1 MSDKKKKSSGDG
13 LSDKKNDNA
22 AVEKAKT
29 EESVP
34 SDIQN
39 EKTEGSLKKSVKS
52 EAVNETGKKNFTVMI
67 RDAAEKCTSVF
78 FGFAEKHNIFSRF
91 IGIYLLISAVKI
103 IINRNTEN
111 APHWFNDWKTYCE
124 KTNLQLI
131 LFIAAAA
138 FILITFLKEKIA
150 KFREVNTDS
159 YILAGG
165 SVLFGCAAVW
175 RSDNFWLA
183 LSVIMVIAIFITCY
197 IKKGDFRHLSKLNS
211 KIFFIAVIALAAG
224 VASFISYCSIMQYRC
239 FYDSTFDLGIFV
251 QMYHSIVTKFTF
263 DTTCERNELLSHFA
277 VHTSPVY
284 LLLAPFYFFF
294 RKTETLLIA
303 QGILAVSG
311 VIPLWLICKKYKFSN
326 TGAFLMSIV
335 FIFSS
340 SLISPCFYDF
350 HENVFLPSL
359 LMWFFYAIEK
369 DKHVLMYIMMVL
381 VLSVKEDAALYVMC
395 IGLYLLVSGRK
406 RRHGFIIFTLS
417 AAYFLTVTSLMGKY
431 GEGVMTS
438 RTYGNLM
445 TDWNGGFGNV
455 IATVLTN
462 PAYFISECIKEDKMK
477 FILIMLIPLMFV
489 PFATK
494 KASRLIIVVPFVL
507 MNLATGYPYA
517 FNQGYQYVFGTT
529 ACLMY
534 VSVMNLSDFSRDNF
548 RSVISVMAAASVI
561 TSVSLDSGKLYF
573 GEIHRDFND
582 RYVMMESCLDTIPDE
597 ASVLAYTWSVPYLAN
612 RDEIYMLEENM
623 KTEDDYNN
631 GNAELNYDFI
641 VFSEGDHSEEM
652 NEMRKVAEMNGYT
665 EYCGNPGGVQV
676 YISSEYLEKI
686 KG

>member
-1 MSDKKKKSSGDG
+1 MSAKKNKSKNISFSDKTDNST
-13 LSDKKNDNA
+13 DK
-22 AVEKAKT
+22 
-29 EESVP
+29 ESVIIDESAVSEVQAEETIAP
-34 SDIQN
+34 
-39 EKTEGSLKKSVKS
+39 EETEVQAEVH
-52 EAVNETGKKNFTVMI
+52 EAVKKNFTESI
-67 RDAAEKCTSVF
+67 QDAADKGISLL
-78 FGFAEKHNIFSRF
+78 FGFAEKHNVFSRF
-91 IGIYLLISAVKI
+91 IGIYLMISAVMI
-103 IINRNTEN
+103 IINRNSEN
-111 APHWFNDWKTYCE
+111 GAHLFNEWKKYCE
-124 KTNLQLI
+124 KTELKHI
-131 LFIAAAA
+131 LLIAAAV
-138 FILITFLKEKIA
+138 FLLITVLKEKLE
-150 KFREVNTDS
+150 KFRKINTDS

-165 SVLFGCAAVW
+165 AVLFGCAAVW
-175 RSDNFWLA
+175 RSDNFWYAAAIILVMA
-183 LSVIMVIAIFITCY
+183 VLIACY
-197 IKKGDFRHLSKLNS
+197 IKKGDFGHLSKLS
-211 KIFFIAVIALAAG
+211 PKVYFIAVTALAAG
-224 VASFISYCSIMQYRC
+224 VASFISYYSIMQYRC

-277 VHTSPVY
+277 VHTSPAY

-335 FIFSS
+335 FIFST

-350 HENVFLPSL
+350 HENAFLPSFL
-359 LMWFFYAIEK
+359 LWFFYAIEK

-395 IGLYLLVSGRK
+395 TGLYLFMSGRK
-406 RRHGFIIFTLS
+406 KRHGFIIFALS

-445 TDWNGGFGNV
+445 TDWEGGFGNV

-462 PAYFISECIKEDKMK
+462 PAYFISECIKEDKLK
-477 FILIMLIPLMFV
+477 FIMIMLLPLMFV

-494 KASRLIIVVPFVL
+494 KASRLLLVVPFVL

-517 FNQGYQYVFGTT
+517 YNHGFQYVFGTT

-534 VSVMNLSDFSRDNF
+534 VSVMNLSDFSKDNF

-561 TSVSLDSGKLYF
+561 TTVALDSGKLYF
-573 GEIHRDFND
+573 HELHRDYNEK
-582 RYVMMESCLDTIPDE
+582 YLMMEACLDTIPDE

-623 KTEDDYNN
+623 KTESDYNE
-631 GNAELNYDFI
+631 GKVDLNYDFI
-641 VFSEGDHSEEM
+641 VFSEGDHGDEM
-652 NEMRKVAEMNGYT
+652 DEMRRVIEKDGYT
-665 EYCGNPGGVQV
+665 EYCSNPGGVQV
-676 YISSEYLEKI
+676 YISSEYLKKI